1 MKRADNLSTT
11 EGPEHAPAQ
20 GSLADREQRGAWECG
35 EAFRLTLDESV
46 SGWAEETSTFSSDA
60 VPVPFEHLGDHS

>member
-11 EGPEHAPAQ
+11 EGPERAPAQ
-20 GSLADREQRGAWECG
+20 CSLADREQREAGECG
-35 EAFRLTLDESV
+35 GAFGLTLDEPV
-46 SGWAEETSTFSSDA
+46 SGWAKETSTLSGDA